1 MQKTVLLMFTLVLCL
16 TWRSYAQDKTVSGT
30 ILSDDD
36 GSPLPGV
43 TVTNA
48 TTNKRTQTNQAGYYV
63 VAAEKGHKLVFTY
76 IAYAAKE
83 VTVGDDKM
91 VNIRLVASNKEM
103 ENVVVMGYGQAKNT
117 RELAYQAT
125 KVSGDELAQTKRTNF
140 LNALAGRVPGLTVTS
155 TSGMPGASAQ
165 IMLRGGSSIGGNN
178 QPLFVVD
185 GLPQT
190 NSSIDQTELA
200 SASSTAVAGAGNLSL
215 ANRNSDYTNR
225 IADMNPDDIES
236 VVILKGPEATA
247 LYGSDGASGAIVITT
262 KKGRAGKT
270 RINYSNSFILA
281 EVYRFPQVQEE
292 YSRGSNGIYS
302 PSSHGLYGYWFF
314 GPKYPEGTQFYD
326 NIRNFF
332 EKSFTQIHN
341 VSLEAGTNEL
351 NYRFTAGYT
360 DQTGVVPNTRLT
372 RFNFRFTGFAQL
384 SKSIKL
390 STTMAYTTSNNNK
403 AIKGG
408 GSFYTT
414 LMLYPRDVD
423 ARDYINEDGT
433 RKTIRN
439 ISPASE
445 FNNPFWDVNKNK
457 GNDKSYNFTGNI
469 NLTAKIVK
477 GLSATA
483 IVGINQIAANGYIV
497 YHPYSREGYSLKG
510 FLSTYNQVFQSMTG
524 TGRLNYSKSINNKF
538 SNDFYVGSYFE
549 VNKQNLTSQRG
560 ERFYEVDFVSMNNT
574 DPTARLSSLSQWEI
588 RKIRTYAGYTF
599 GYDNLVYLSF
609 TGTREGVSTLTSKY
623 RDLQPFFNYGSASAS
638 VILSDME
645 FMKSTKNWLSYAKLR
660 GSYAS
665 TGKGPIAPYII
676 DYSFGSVLTTGGGYA
691 LGAFGNNFNL
701 RPEMSK
707 NLEVG
712 GELKFL
718 KNRIG
723 IDVAWFYNRVK
734 DNIIPQRVS
743 YGTGH
748 IIRYVNG
755 GQLGSKGWDIQ
766 LTGSPVKSK
775 KFSWDVTVN
784 FDKARTIIEKLPGD
798 LPYYYDSDTWV
809 FGSVRSQV
817 GVGQSLANLSGF
829 TFQKNNKGDLLISP
843 TSGYPLTSTTDYVPI
858 GDRQPDFKVG
868 IINNFSYGDWYLSFN
883 LDIRRGGDVFNANE
897 MMMNINGA
905 GLKTLDRERPRVIKG
920 VLQDGLENTDN
931 PTVNTIAITPYFRSS
946 YYNGIFAEADFIEEV
961 NWIRMRDISLGYTL
975 PAKILKR
982 QKAFKSLSVYV
993 IATDVF
999 LITNYSGMDPN
1010 VNVLNSSNTK
1020 GYGGAGIDYGAIPTP
1035 RAYGAG
1041 IKLSF

>member
-1 MQKTVLLMFTLVLCL
+1 MLTLVLSF

-30 ILSDDD
+30 VLSDDD
-36 GSPLPGV
+36 GSPLLGV

-48 TTNKRTQTNQAGYYV
+48 TTNKRTQTNQAGYYTI
-63 VAAEKGHKLVFTY
+63 AGEKGHKLVFTY

-83 VTVGDDKM
+83 VAVGDDKM

-103 ENVVVMGYGQAKNT
+103 ENVVVMGYGQTKNT

-200 SASSTAVAGAGNLSL
+200 TASSTAVAGAANLSL

-262 KKGRAGKT
+262 KKGRPGKT
-270 RINYSNSFILA
+270 RINYTNSFILA

-302 PSSHGLYGYWFF
+302 PSAHGLYGYWFF

-326 NIRNFF
+326 NIQNFF

-384 SKSIKL
+384 SKAIKL
-390 STTMAYTTSNNNK
+390 NTTMAYTASNNNK

-423 ARDYINEDGT
+423 AREYMNPDGT

-457 GNDKSYNFTGNI
+457 GNDKSYNFSGNI

-483 IVGINQIAANGYIV
+483 IVGLNQIASNGYLV

-510 FLSTYNQVFQSMTG
+510 FLGTYNQILHSFTG

-538 SNDFYVGSYFE
+538 SNDFYVGGYLE
-549 VNKQNLTSQRG
+549 VNKQNLSSQRG

-574 DPTARLSSLSQWEI
+574 DPTARISALSQWEI
-588 RKIRTYAGYTF
+588 RKIRSYAGYTF

-645 FMKSTKNWLSYAKLR
+645 FMKFTKNWLSYAKLR

-691 LGAFGNNFNL
+691 LGAFGNNFSL

-766 LTGSPVKSK
+766 LTASPVKTK
-775 KFSWDVTVN
+775 KFTWDITVN

-868 IINNFSYGDWYLSFN
+868 VINNFSYGDWYLSFN

-897 MMMNINGA
+897 MMLNINGA
-905 GLKTLDRERPRVIKG
+905 SMKTLDRERPRVIKG

-961 NWIRMRDISLGYTL
+961 NWLRMRDISLGYTL
-975 PAKILKR
+975 PARILKR
-982 QKAFKSLSVYV
+982 QKAFKGLSVYV

-1035 RAYGAG
+1035 RAFGAG
-1041 IKLSF
+1041 IKLNF

>member
-1 MQKTVLLMFTLVLCL
+1 MFILVLCFS
-16 TWRSYAQDKTVSGT
+16 WRSYTQDKTVSGT
-30 ILSDDD
+30 VLSDDD
-36 GSPLPGV
+36 GSPLLGV

-48 TTNKRTQTNQAGYYV
+48 TTNKRTQTNQAGYYEI
-63 VAAEKGHKLVFTY
+63 AAQKGHRLVFTY

-83 VTVGDDKM
+83 VVPGDEKM
-91 VNIRLVASNKEM
+91 VNVRLVPSNKEM

-117 RELAYQAT
+117 RELPYQAT

-185 GLPQT
+185 GLPQS
-190 NSSIDQTELA
+190 NSSIDQGDLA
-200 SASSTAVAGAGNLSL
+200 PASSTAVAGAGNLSL
-215 ANRNSDYTNR
+215 FNRNSDYTNR

-262 KKGRAGKT
+262 KKGRPGKT

-281 EVYRFPQVQEE
+281 EVYRFPHLQEE
-292 YSRGSNGIYS
+292 YSRGTDGKGS
-302 PSSHGLYGYWFF
+302 PSAHGLYGYFFF

-326 NIRNFF
+326 NIKNFF
-332 EKSFTQIHN
+332 QKSFTQIHN
-341 VSLEAGTNEL
+341 ISLEAGTNEL

-360 DQTGVVPNTRLT
+360 DQDGVVPNTRIT

-384 SKSIKL
+384 SKAIKL
-390 STTMAYTTSNNNK
+390 TTTMAYTSANNDK

-414 LMLYPRDVD
+414 LMTYPRDVD
-423 ARDYINEDGT
+423 ARDYMNPDGT

-457 GNDKSYNFTGNI
+457 GNDKSYNFTGNL

-477 GLSATA
+477 GLSASA
-483 IVGINQIAANGYIV
+483 IAGINQITTNGYLV
-497 YHPYSREGYSLKG
+497 YHPYSKEGYSLKG
-510 FLSTYNQVFQSMTG
+510 FLNTYNQVFQSFTG
-524 TGRLNYSKSINNKF
+524 TGRLNYSKSISNKF
-538 SNDFYVGSYFE
+538 SNDFYVGGYIE
-549 VNKQNLTSQRG
+549 VNKQNLSSQRG

-574 DPTARLSSLSQWEI
+574 DPTARLSTLSQWEI

-645 FMKSTKNWLSYAKLR
+645 FMKPTKNWLSYAKLR
-660 GSYAS
+660 SSYAT
-665 TGKGPIAPYII
+665 TGKGPIAPYVI

-691 LGAFGNNFNL
+691 LGSTGNNFNL

-707 NLEVG
+707 NLELG

-766 LTGSPVKSK
+766 LTGSPVKTQ
-775 KFSWDVTVN
+775 KFTWDITVN

-798 LPYYYDSDTWV
+798 LPYYYDSDTWI

-817 GVGQSLANLSGF
+817 GVGQSLANLSGY

-843 TSGYPLTSTTDYVPI
+843 TTGYPLKATTDYVPI

-868 IINNFSYGDWYLSFN
+868 IINNFSYGDWYLAFN

-897 MMMNINGA
+897 MMMNINGSSM
-905 GLKTLDRERPRVIKG
+905 KTLDRERPRVIRG

-931 PTVNTIAITPYFRSS
+931 PTVNTIAITPYFRSD
-946 YYNGIFAEADFIEEV
+946 YYNGIFAESDFIEEV
-961 NWIRMRDISLGYTL
+961 NWIRMRDISLGYQL

-982 QKAFKSLSVYV
+982 QKAFKSLAVYV